1 MSVSLIIRDGDPHW
15 WNSPDIWVVSGND
28 PNGSPGQP
36 IAGESA
42 FLWARCRNTGD
53 QTASGA
59 RVDFYWSNPATGVL
73 RSNSTLVGSAFVDL
87 NPGETK
93 EVLCVIPWIP
103 VIVNDGHECVV
114 AEVIHPSDPLP
125 SPLPDE
131 FDPPTYHQIAQ
142 KNLSVLAMKKSMM
155 VMAIQIAA
163 PIRKE
168 KLLLVATEIGGTL
181 DKQNL
186 IQIGLENYRPAKSDS
201 LRVGISLEPGCDEA
215 RKERLETEVKI
226 PLKRGTAKA
235 VYLKVWPQELEPRTY
250 ILLHAIARDEQKKA
264 VGGITYVLI
273 KAKEE

>member
-1 MSVSLIIRDGDPHW
+1 MSATLVIRDGDPHW
-15 WNSPDIWVVSGND
+15 WNSPDIWVVPGND
-28 PNGSPGQP
+28 PNGPPGQP

-42 FLWARCRNTGD
+42 FLWARVRNTGD

-59 RVDFYWSNPATGVL
+59 RVNFYWSNPATGVL

-131 FDPPTYHQIAQ
+131 FDPPTHHQIAQ

-163 PIRKE
+163 PVRKE

-186 IQIGLENYRPAKSDS
+186 IQLGLENYRPAKIDS
-201 LRVGISLEPGCDEA
+201 LSVAISLEPGCDEA
-215 RKERLETEVKI
+215 RKERLEKEVKI

-235 VYLKVWPQELEPRTY
+235 VYLKVWPPELEPRTY
-250 ILLHAIARDEQKKA
+250 VPLHVIARDEQKK
-264 VGGITYVLI
+264 VMGGITYILI